1 VLTDTPVAG
10 DSSREE
16 SMSSYLIP
24 PHLACPLSGEPL
36 VEPVVIVGVHA
47 PEKTPTLRL
56 GETVDLQS
64 LRDMFENGSTG
75 ALSAACSFVR
85 NRTIESAIE
94 DFACQK
100 LAESLP
106 ISSLQEGDVHPTV
119 AAVLGQILAQHELA
133 AWHDRARELALAPSR
148 ESLTALAAIM
158 ARENQRWKVVQIEFV
173 SRGRQAAVSL
183 TGKRPHDAEDSGSP
197 SFFCAHPWQGQ
208 LFVKTLTGE
217 TIDLQV
223 SSTDTIGMV
232 KSKIQDK
239 EGIPTDQQLIIFAGK
254 ELEDGRT
261 LADYNVKPESM
272 LHLILRLRP
281 AELHVRAGSVQIS
294 IKTLNGNIHTLEV
307 EPSDTI
313 DMVKSKI
320 QDNEGIP
327 PDQQRLIFDG
337 KKLEDG
343 RTLADYKIGN
353 QSTLHLVLHTCIRID
368 V

>member
-1 VLTDTPVAG
+1 MPIGEWEAMTWIERLARLKSAESGADGAEGAAGSEVAARKKRLRVRRSLPGRSFTSPRVSRQPTARARESVLTETPVSG

-16 SMSSYLIP
+16 IMPSYLIP

-64 LRDMFENGSTG
+64 LRDMFKNGSTG

-148 ESLTALAAIM
+148 ESLTSLAAIM
-158 ARENQRWKVVQIEFV
+158 ARKNKSWKVMQREFV
-173 SRGRQAAVSL
+173 CVNRQKEWE
-183 TGKRPHDAEDSGSP
+183 GE
-197 SFFCAHPWQGQ
+197 
-208 LFVKTLTGE
+208 LFVQTSCLSRRSRE
-217 TIDLQV
+217 RPSI
-223 SSTDTIGMV
+223 S
-232 KSKIQDK
+232 
-239 EGIPTDQQLIIFAGK
+239 AW
-254 ELEDGRT
+254 GR
-261 LADYNVKPESM
+261 
-272 LHLILRLRP
+272 
-281 AELHVRAGSVQIS
+281 
-294 IKTLNGNIHTLEV
+294 
-307 EPSDTI
+307 
-313 DMVKSKI
+313 
-320 QDNEGIP
+320 
-327 PDQQRLIFDG
+327 
-337 KKLEDG
+337 
-343 RTLADYKIGN
+343 RT
-353 QSTLHLVLHTCIRID
+353 QSAW
-368 V
+368 

>member
-1 VLTDTPVAG
+1 MT
-10 DSSREE
+10 
-16 SMSSYLIP
+16 SYLIP

-64 LRDMFENGSTG
+64 LRDMFKNGSTG

-158 ARENQRWKVVQIEFV
+158 ARKNQSWKVMQIELF
-173 SRGRQAAVSL
+173 GRDRL
-183 TGKRPHDAEDSGSP
+183 RPAE
-197 SFFCAHPWQGQ
+197 HTMEWQGQ
-208 LFVKTLTGE
+208 LFVKTLTGK

-223 SSTDTIGMV
+223 SSTDTIDMV
-232 KSKIQDK
+232 KSQIQDK
-239 EGIPTDQQLIIFAGK
+239 EGIPTDQQRLIFAGK
-254 ELEDGRT
+254 QLEDGST
-261 LADYNVKPESM
+261 LADYN
-272 LHLILRLRP
+272 
-281 AELHVRAGSVQIS
+281 
-294 IKTLNGNIHTLEV
+294 
-307 EPSDTI
+307 
-313 DMVKSKI
+313 I
-320 QDNEGIP
+320 QKE
-327 PDQQRLIFDG
+327 
-337 KKLEDG
+337 
-343 RTLADYKIGN
+343 
-353 QSTLHLVLHTCIRID
+353 STLHLVLRLRGGMHHYRYPPHVKCMYPPPHMTYACITTVLAQWAASVTTAYTCISMEFSTPCLQKTTPWQPN
-368 V
+368 